1 MMFLLLMMVTGVRV
15 AWGQESSAPTPK
27 VANGIYY
34 IHHSHI
40 TGGPWYL
47 WPSVVTNSTTG
58 QPYVTTYNGTTAPAV
73 ANVYPAHST
82 EYCHWIVKN
91 VTVGDNIYIQMINA
105 KTGKYIIR
113 RKFSKSNNTKP
124 KEYGDRDVWLDD
136 LPPVED
142 INYSYFNL
150 VNNEAPYRISI
161 PNEDKTYSFN
171 IAKEDKAGLGCGSTG
186 KGTSEERAGL
196 IQLYF
201 SGDPKW
207 TFSLHKL
214 PTQDILTINF
224 NEAVG
229 SYTITSTLYEGFKIR
244 YTEDGSDPVTNPNN
258 TARDYAGSIIE
269 VQEDGTIVKAVVM
282 FDDIQLTEVAEK
294 VVYSPKPTTPTFE
307 VTCDSKLQLST
318 NKSTA
323 KLYYTY
329 LTNGSDPADPTN
341 ADTEWTEPVDIPD
354 GAKVKAIAYNGS
366 IPSDVSPVYTFIH
379 HTAAPVITLNETTA
393 SIAFGEGVTIH
404 YTTDGTDPN
413 PEDAGEITS
422 PFVITGL
429 DINTDV
435 DIRVIA
441 TSEGRGNS
449 CPVTVKKRPRRPS
462 LSADSECGGST
473 RIHSL
478 TFNNTLEGRTYW
490 YALTN
495 GGNSSAPALDTF
507 IQYTPGTPVNIATI
521 PGWNGTDIFVTL
533 HGYTKDADGNVSAVR
548 SINNYKLKYT
558 EAPTIT
564 HTFNGSVITVNITAA
579 EGANINYAVDNGE
592 EQTATSSVSFTVDNE
607 QKHVI
612 IATAKKGEEG
622 ESCETV
628 HTIVQGE
635 TITTLAELKAMTLN
649 GAYALGADIE
659 MDDTYVTKGTEENPF
674 TGTFD
679 GEGYT
684 ISGLTKPL
692 FGTTNNADIHE
703 VNLKNVNISQAGNVG
718 AIVCDAK
725 GYTRIYDCGI
735 LPTTADFPAGTH
747 SSVTATGSGGCAGS
761 LVGKLE
767 NDSRVVNCFSY
778 ADVTSSGIAAG
789 IVGNNT
795 FASNTAVT
803 NDQYV
808 NLKTMVVNC
817 MFYGNISGSTVY
829 PVYGGTKISNTGV
842 NAINNYN
849 FYSVGCQFTG
859 TLSYY
864 CAWPAKLEYLT
875 RYEYYRN
882 LLNSNRELCGWW
894 VGAHQAPSTMTTTAV
909 QNVKKDASLML
920 KWVLDPAVAPYPIL
934 KPFDYYTSPI
944 NIDADATWRTT
955 AKEWEGKNL
964 GTVGVTIDPGDHA
977 IGVSTTAPI
986 GFTITDMDTLRADYC
1001 YRKIQLPY
1009 YNQIFGDPNGANW
1022 NAKFAGNYGEW
1033 VVTGWDIIST
1043 NGAEG
1048 TFTEDW
1054 QTGYNFTDRN
1064 SSAKDKER
1072 TFAQGG
1078 YYYVP
1083 NDVSAITIKAHW
1095 GKAYYLDNSSDH
1107 SYDRVYMSNR
1117 TNNDVKKPSPGIHF
1131 APAGS
1136 RSGTLGNGQTV
1147 YSGSINSVASQITST
1162 DGVYDNAIVL
1172 VGNHQYRTGDYSI
1185 TGNGY
1190 TIMSADLDFDNEP
1203 DHCLIWQLGHGTG
1216 RYNICPIRFDFLP
1229 VTEIGMAMK
1238 EDGSTQY
1245 YSLGCYRPL
1254 GHFEVT
1260 ETSLIHF
1267 GQFEFGNTERTK
1279 TAPLILNGGIYD
1291 QFTKGTLGNDA
1302 TKDYINYIILGGNV
1316 RIPSFTPGAHPSTRA
1331 QATKSTRHC
1340 AVNVLG
1346 GNIDYLYL
1354 TGNYNEGIKPN
1365 SDNPHCYID
1374 GGRFKQIA
1382 AAGKEGINGDVFFNI
1397 NHSKIWEF
1405 YGGSTMDESDGTYF
1419 KTIKGNI
1426 NVTINN
1432 SIVDKYCGGP
1442 KFGNMNLNATDPA
1455 QNKKVTTNADN
1466 TIFGVYYGGGNGGTS
1481 YVQYKSTD
1489 ITVENATNAYDWSA
1503 TNNGGDLINYSPRS
1517 YYKKNAN
1524 DEKGIGYMANYEMEI
1539 VNSSAGTD
1547 AKKAIF
1553 RTYFY
1558 AAQFSATNTGPIIN
1572 NLTNCKVL
1580 KDFYG
1585 GGNLGGVKGN
1595 ITSTLTNTEVFGSAF
1610 GAGFSASVPEV
1621 TIYEKDKAYP
1631 TINVYTG
1638 IITPT
1643 PEGSGTSTTYT
1654 WTNDK
1659 NLANPELSTSNP
1671 AVTNVGG
1678 KNYFFTEVPLENLGT
1693 VTGDVTLNIEGTTCV
1708 HGQVFDENGNEIAES
1723 VDRGGAFGGGNSSD
1737 VTGNT
1742 NVVMTS
1748 GTVEGSVYGGA
1759 NLAKVVGNTNVTVS
1773 GGTIGKEKA
1782 PKYAALVGNVYGG
1795 GKGKDDD
1802 KMAGLVTGS
1811 TTITISGTAA
1821 SPFIYHNI
1829 YGGGAY
1835 GSVGEFDYHATTGM
1849 PTARKANTT
1858 GGIANITIT
1867 GGKIGTTGQDNGM
1880 VFGSSRGDVDV
1891 PGTDGIDPNDRL
1903 AWVYDTHVVI
1913 GDVTKGVDN
1922 GGNGKF
1928 YDYPLIKGSVYG
1940 SGENGHTLHD
1950 TEVKVHSGTIGI
1962 ISGEEITYNGIKYSG
1977 PRYPMRGN
1985 VYGGG
1990 CGTDTYEA
1998 TDDQQKTKTYYNFN
2012 AGIVKGN
2019 TTVNIDGGHTI
2030 HNVYGGGAMGSVGTF
2045 NAFADADYVAAKEL
2059 VNKEAALGMPIGC
2072 ATGTGKCIVAI
2083 SGGSIG
2089 APGAQMGA
2097 GGGPDDYGHVF
2108 GAGRGEVNNR
2118 DEYPNVEICAYYN
2131 ETDVTISGSALVRG
2145 SVYGGSESGHVVQN
2159 TLVKIAGGQIGC
2171 GDGLTEAY
2179 TDEDWTS
2186 ELPNTM
2192 KPTNHWTYV
2201 DDGAPYD
2208 QFADE
2213 NGNYANNVSSE
2224 GGNRKGTDGHTFY
2237 GNVFAGGS
2245 GYYPYAQ
2252 GKWLFSAGRVGG
2264 NAELRI
2270 TGGHILNNVYGGCEM
2285 SDVWGNAII
2294 TMSGGTVGVP
2304 RSKQNILYNPTIGHV
2319 FGAGMGDKRIFFN
2332 TVTNVENTSVT
2343 VSGGKVYGSVHG
2355 GGEDGHVLNKATTTI
2370 SGDVVIGSVKDGSTS
2385 GFDGNVFGGGQGSP
2399 TALTAGTVGGNVEL
2413 NIQGGEMYGSVYGGG
2428 RIASVGT
2435 FFRLATDPNYGKMQ
2449 EGTDHGYIT
2458 VNLKGGTIYH
2468 NVYGG
2473 CMGTVNENAA
2483 VDQYRFAVSKNVTV
2497 NLNKDVA
2504 DDAKGCIVRGNI
2516 FGCNNVNSSPQED
2529 VTVNIYA
2536 TQNVDADRITNP
2548 AEGEQNAKVL
2558 ERYDVNAVYG
2568 GGNMAAYKPN
2578 GGKDTEFSTHVII
2591 DGCDRTSIRQV
2602 YGGGNAASTPATE
2615 VTVNG
2620 TFEINELFG
2629 GGNGADQITY
2639 DEGATM
2645 LDNPGAN
2652 VGFYDYSAEED
2663 TYNTKEIRTSDATFN
2678 SKYVYG
2684 TGKAAVNVFGGLIN
2698 YVFGGSNTKG
2708 NVRETA
2714 LTLLEEKTETDGET
2728 PCCPFQVGEVYGGG
2742 KSAPM
2747 DADAKMYMACIPGL
2761 RAAYGGAEAADIQGG
2776 VTLNITNGRFDR
2788 VFGGNNI
2795 SGTIRGP
2802 IEVNIEEIGCKPIII
2817 GELYGGGNLAGYS
2830 VYGYNADGSLIE
2842 SGTKLYKDPVVNAKS
2857 FTSIGEVYGGG
2868 FGPSATL
2875 VGNPTV
2881 NISVVEGA
2889 WKDYVGESSR
2899 YEEEGYVY
2907 NATGYKGET
2916 LTIMESDEKSH
2927 NVDLPSHAKGKMGVI
2942 NNVFGGGNAAPVKG
2956 NTCVNI
2962 GTLSEV
2968 YVIKTV
2974 VAGSPVT
2981 DYYTRDNDGNYVAA
2995 TGVAVEGKT
3004 YYEKKTVL
3012 GADIRGNVYG
3022 GGNNAEVTG
3031 DTDVVIGKEKTTTM
3045 PTPDPAPEP

>member
-1 MMFLLLMMVTGVRV
+1 MTQYMNRNKNLTEKILSIFLLLLMLGTGASK
-15 AWGQESSAPTPK
+15 AWGQGSTAPTPK

-34 IHHSHI
+34 IKNANDK
-40 TGGPWYL
+40 YL
-47 WPSVVTNSTTG
+47 WPSVVTNTSTG
-58 QPYVTTYNGTTAPAV
+58 KPYLTTFNATEAERKKYGSNYYGPF
-73 ANVYPAHST
+73 SL

-91 VTVGDNIYIQMINA
+91 VIVGDDNYIQMINA
-105 KTGKYIIR
+105 KTGKYIFR
-113 RKFSKSNNTKP
+113 RKFQKSDNTKP
-124 KEYGDRDVWLDD
+124 KEYGDRDVWLDN
-136 LPPVED
+136 LPGEGE
-142 INYSYFNL
+142 IAYSYFNL
-150 VNNEAPYRISI
+150 VNANSPYKISI
-161 PNEDKTYSFN
+161 PGETKYTFNSAGRDKD
-171 IAKEDKAGLGCGSTG
+171 ALGTG
-186 KGTSEERAGL
+186 KNGTDASDAREGL
-196 IQLYF
+196 IQIYKE
-201 SGDPKW
+201 GDPLW
-207 TFSLHKL
+207 TFIPDLL
-214 PTQDILTINF
+214 PTQGVLTINF
-224 NEAVG
+224 NDATG
-229 SYTITSTLYEGFKIR
+229 SYTITHSLCEDFDVR
-244 YTEDGSDPVTNPNN
+244 YTTDGTDPTNES
-258 TARDYAGSIIE
+258 TKYTYGSTIE
-269 VQEDGTIVKAVVM
+269 VEQDGTTVKAVVM
-282 FDDIQLTEVAEK
+282 FEGIQLTDVATQ
-294 VVYSPKPTTPTFE
+294 VVNTAKPEAPTFE
-307 VTCDSKLQLST
+307 VTCDSKLQL
-318 NKSTA
+318 NCNISTA

-329 LTNGSDPADPTN
+329 SESGVPDDPTNGS
-341 ADTEWTEPVDIPD
+341 TEWTEPVAIPD
-354 GAKVKAIAYNGS
+354 GAKLKAIAYNGS
-366 IPSDVSPVYTFIH
+366 TPSDVSNVYTFIH
-379 HTAAPVITLNETTA
+379 NTASPTITLAETTA
-393 SIAFGEGVTIH
+393 TIEFGSGVTIH
-404 YTTDGTDPN
+404 YTTNGTDPN
-413 PEDAGEITS
+413 PEDEGVNES
-422 PFVITGL
+422 PFIITGL
-429 DINTDV
+429 SITSEV

-441 TSEGRGNS
+441 TSPGRGNS
-449 CPVTVKKRPRRPS
+449 CPVTVMKRPRRPS
-462 LSADSECGGST
+462 LNAESECAGST
-473 RIHSL
+473 RTHRLS
-478 TFNNTLEGRTYW
+478 FNNTQEGRTYW

-495 GGNSSAPALDTF
+495 GSDSSAPPLNEF
-507 IQYTPGTPVNIATI
+507 IQYTGSPVNIATI
-521 PGWNGTDIFVTL
+521 PSWNGTDINVNL
-533 HGYTKDADGNVSAVR
+533 HGYTKDADGFVSVVR
-548 SINNYKLKYT
+548 SINNYMLKYT

-564 HTFNGSVITVNITAA
+564 HTINGSDITVNITAV
-579 EGANINYAVDNGE
+579 EGATINYQVDNGE
-592 EQTATSSVSFTVDNE
+592 EKTATTSESFTVSND
-607 QKHVI
+607 QKHII
-612 IATAKKGEEG
+612 IATAKKGEWG

-628 HTIVQGE
+628 HTIILGQ
-635 TITTLAELKAMTLN
+635 TITTLAELKTMTSN
-649 GAYALGADIE
+649 GAYVLGADIE
-659 MDDTYVTKGTEENPF
+659 MDDTYVTIGTDAEPF

-679 GEGYT
+679 GKGYT

-703 VNLKNVNISQAGNVG
+703 VNFKNVNISQAGNVG

-735 LPTTADFPAGTH
+735 LPTTADFPAGIH
-747 SSVTATGSGGCAGS
+747 SRVEATGLGGCAGS

-767 NDSRVVNCFSY
+767 DDSRVVNCFSY
-778 ADVTSSGIAAG
+778 ADVTSSGTAAG
-789 IVGNNT
+789 IVGYNN
-795 FASNTAVT
+795 FASDASV
-803 NDQYV
+803 NDDDKYHH
-808 NLKTMVVNC
+808 LKTMVVNC
-817 MFYGNISGSTVY
+817 IYYGNASGSNVY
-829 PVYGGTKISNTGV
+829 PVYGGRKISNTGA

-849 FYSVGCQFTG
+849 FYSLGCQFTG
-859 TLSYY
+859 SLSYY

-875 RYEYYRN
+875 RYEYHRN
-882 LLNSNRELCGWW
+882 LLNSNRELCSWW
-894 VGAHQAPSTMTTTAV
+894 IGAHQAPSMMNTASV
-909 QNVKKDASLML
+909 QAVKKDASLML
-920 KWVLDPAVAPYPIL
+920 KWVIDPEIAPYPIL
-934 KPFDYYTSPI
+934 KPFGYYSSPI
-944 NIDADATWRTT
+944 NIDADASWRTT
-955 AKEWEGKNL
+955 ANEWEGKNL
-964 GTVGVTIDPGDHA
+964 GTIGVTIDPGDHA
-977 IGVSTTAPI
+977 VGVSITAPI

-1009 YNQIFGDPNGANW
+1009 YNKVFGDPNGANW
-1022 NAKFAGNYGEW
+1022 EAKYAGNYTGW
-1033 VVTGWDIIST
+1033 VVTGWDIIAT
-1043 NGAEG
+1043 NGKEG
-1048 TFTEDW
+1048 TFSENW
-1054 QTGYNFTDRN
+1054 QTGYNFADRN
-1064 SSAKDKER
+1064 SSLKDKKR

-1095 GKAYYLDNSSDH
+1095 AKAYYLDNSSDH
-1107 SYDRVYMSNR
+1107 SYDRVYMSYQ
-1117 TNNDVKKPSPGIHF
+1117 KPSPSAGIHF

-1136 RSGTLGNGQTV
+1136 RSETLGNGQTV
-1147 YSGSINSVASQITST
+1147 YSGTINSIASQITNT

-1172 VGNHQYRTGDYSI
+1172 VGNHQYRTGDTHI

-1190 TIMSADLDFDNEP
+1190 TIMSADFDFDNEP
-1203 DHCLIWQLGHGTG
+1203 DHCLIWQLGHQTS

-1229 VTEIGMAMK
+1229 VVEIGMAMK

-1267 GQFEFGNTERTK
+1267 GQFEFSNSTRTK
-1279 TAPLILNGGIYD
+1279 EAPLILNGGIYD
-1291 QFTKGTLGNDA
+1291 QYTKGTLGKANDN
-1302 TKDYINYIILGGNV
+1302 INYIIIGGHV
-1316 RIPSFTPGAHPSTRA
+1316 RIPSFTPGAHPSDRA
-1331 QATKSTRHC
+1331 QATISTRHC

-1354 TGNYNEGIKPN
+1354 TGNYNEAITPN
-1365 SDNPHCYID
+1365 ADNPHCYID
-1374 GGRFKQIA
+1374 GGRFKHIA
-1382 AAGKEGINGDVFFNI
+1382 AAGKEGVKGDVYFNI

-1405 YGGSTMDESDGTYF
+1405 YGGSTMAVDDKLVT
-1419 KTIKGNI
+1419 GNI
-1426 NVTINN
+1426 NVTIDN
-1432 SIVDKYCGGP
+1432 SIVEKYCGGP
-1442 KFGNMNLNATDPA
+1442 KFGNMNTA
-1455 QNKKVTTNADN
+1455 QNKKVTTNAKN
-1466 TIFGVYYGGGNGGTS
+1466 TIFTDYYGGGNGGTS

-1489 ITVENATNAYDWSA
+1489 NTVADATVAYNWSA
-1503 TNNGGDLINYSPRS
+1503 INIPEVQQQGGELTNYSPGD
-1517 YYKKNAN
+1517 YYTKDNQ
-1524 DEKGIGYMANYEMEI
+1524 GIGYMADYEMEI

-1547 AKKAIF
+1547 NKKAIF

-1558 AAQFSATNTGPIIN
+1558 AAQFSATNTGPIEN
-1572 NLTNCKVL
+1572 NLTDCKVL
-1580 KDFYG
+1580 KNFYG
-1585 GGNLGGVKGN
+1585 AGNLGGVIGDV
-1595 ITSTLTNTEVFGSAF
+1595 ISTLTNTEVFGSAF

-1621 TIYEKDKAYP
+1621 TIYEKDKEYP
-1631 TINVYTG
+1631 TIDVYTG

-1643 PEGSGTSTTYT
+1643 PERSGTPTTYT
-1654 WTNDK
+1654 WTNETSLGGK
-1659 NLANPELSTSNP
+1659 TLSTSSP

-1678 KNYFFTEVPLENLGT
+1678 KNYFYTEEPLENLGT
-1693 VTGDVTLNIEGTTCV
+1693 VTGDVTLNIVGSTIV
-1708 HGQVFDENGNEIAES
+1708 HGTVFDENGNEIAENI
-1723 VDRGGAFGGGNSSD
+1723 DRGGVFGGGNSSD
-1737 VTGNT
+1737 VTGST
-1742 NVVMTS
+1742 TVTMTG
-1748 GTVEGSVYGGA
+1748 GTVEGSVFGGA
-1759 NLAKVVGNTNVTVS
+1759 NLAKVTGDTNVKVS
-1773 GGTIGKEKA
+1773 GGTIGKENA
-1782 PKYAALVGNVYGG
+1782 PVYAALVGNVFGG

-1811 TTITISGTAA
+1811 TTITISGTAE

-1835 GSVGEFDYHATTGM
+1835 GSVGEFDYDATTGV

-1880 VFGSSRGDVDV
+1880 VFGSSRGDVGAPVGDPAV
-1891 PGTDGIDPNDRL
+1891 DPNDRL

-1962 ISGEEITYNGIKYSG
+1962 ISGEEITYNGLKYSG

-1998 TDDQQKTKTYYNFN
+1998 TDDQQKTKTYYNFD

-2019 TTVNIDGGHTI
+2019 TTVKIDGGQVI

-2108 GAGRGEVNNR
+2108 GAGRGEVNNL

-2186 ELPNTM
+2186 ELSNTM

-2224 GGNRKGTDGHTFY
+2224 GGNRKATDGHSFY

-2264 NAELRI
+2264 NAEMRI

-2319 FGAGMGDKRIFFN
+2319 YGAGMGDKRIFFN

-2413 NIQGGEMYGSVYGGG
+2413 NIQGGIMHGSVYGGG

-2449 EGTDHGYIT
+2449 EGTNHGYIE

-2473 CMGTVNENAA
+2473 CMGTVNKNAA

-2497 NLNKDVA
+2497 NLNKDVN

-2529 VTVNIYA
+2529 VTVHVYG

-2548 AEGEQNAKVL
+2548 TEGEQTAKVL

-2578 GGKDTEFSTHVII
+2578 GGKNTTFSTHVII

-2639 DEGATM
+2639 NEGATM

-2663 TYNTKEIRTSDATFN
+2663 TYNTKEIRTSDETFI

-2889 WKDYVGESSR
+2889 WKDYVGESSH
-2899 YEEEGYVY
+2899 YEEEGYAY

-2927 NVDLPSHAKGKMGVI
+2927 NVDLPSHMKGKMGVI

-2956 NTCVNI
+2956 NTSVNI

-2974 VAGSPVT
+2974 DVGSPVT

-2995 TGVAVEGKT
+2995 TGDAVEGKT

-3031 DTDVVIGKEKTTTM
+3031 DTNVVIGKER
-3045 PTPDPAPEP
+3045 